1 VDLPA
6 DQSHAVNPATLTLP
20 DVLTEL
26 DLLAPLPDPALLLGT
41 GLDLS
46 RDSLGNG
53 VLDWGTQS
61 LITDSI
67 EQKSAAESRV
77 LLDDDLGLDLGDDD
91 FTGVM
96 DVERGR
102 DRVSSAWLDDNA
114 GDTTKLYD
122 DDLGLDLDNDPL
134 PDQHGADTTMG
145 ADINMT
151 DLPGLDLDDEFGAEL
166 SAQTPRPRDAASP
179 LSGLRRSP
187 GHELDTTFVDA
198 HGNSLYEPPEEE
210 SLHEAQRIK
219 RRKVLEEDSNIEI
232 SAAQIHA
239 QQNDRSKI
247 LKPFSFLPRDPMLLA
262 LMQMQKNG
270 GFVSSILG
278 DGRTHGWA
286 PELRDVLSVEIIR
299 RSGDLK
305 RKRDSGV
312 SDMYLSDGKE
322 APGIEIPDDE
332 PSTLGAH
339 NLGDASALSEG
350 MFEQLPSDGI
360 RRLSIDDDD
369 RLPGSPG
376 REMTPPDDF
385 NDTTFPL
392 LHPADAGPISQGT
405 RHAVHLL
412 RDHFGPESANSP
424 SQRQKSSVMF
434 QDLLPKETTSRSN
447 ATKMF
452 FEVLVLATKDAVK
465 VEQKADT
472 LSGPIRLRAKRGLW
486 GEWAEESAG
495 GQIAEAQELL
505 GGAEE

>member
-1 VDLPA
+1 
-6 DQSHAVNPATLTLP
+6 VNPATLTLA

-41 GLDLS
+41 GLDLG
-46 RDSLGNG
+46 RDALGNG
-53 VLDWGTQS
+53 TLDWGTQS

-114 GDTTKLYD
+114 GETTKLYD
-122 DDLGLDLDNDPL
+122 DDLGLDMDDGPLLDHQGDDATL
-134 PDQHGADTTMG
+134 G

-151 DLPGLDLDDEFGAEL
+151 DLPGLDLGDEFGAEL
-166 SAQTPRPRDAASP
+166 PPQDPMSP
-179 LSGLRRSP
+179 LSGLRRSAE
-187 GHELDTTFVDA
+187 HEFDTTFVDA
-198 HGNSLYEPPEEE
+198 HGNSLYEPPVEE

-219 RRKVLEEDSNIEI
+219 RRKVLEEDLNIEI
-232 SAAQIHA
+232 SASQISA

-247 LKPFSFLPRDPMLLA
+247 LKPFSFLPRDRMLLA

-322 APGIEIPDDE
+322 APAIEIPDDE
-332 PSTLGAH
+332 LSVLGAH
-339 NLGDASALSEG
+339 NLGDASGLSEG
-350 MFEQLPSDGI
+350 MFEQLTSDGL
-360 RRLSIDDDD
+360 RHLSVDDDD

-376 REMTPPDDF
+376 REMTPADDF

-412 RDHFGPESANSP
+412 RDHFGSESADSP
-424 SQRQKSSVMF
+424 SQRQKSSVLF
-434 QDLLPKETTSRSN
+434 QDLLPKATTSRSN

-465 VEQKADT
+465 VEQKVDT

-486 GEWAEESAG
+486 GSWAEESAG
-495 GQIAEAQELL
+495 GQIGEAQEVL